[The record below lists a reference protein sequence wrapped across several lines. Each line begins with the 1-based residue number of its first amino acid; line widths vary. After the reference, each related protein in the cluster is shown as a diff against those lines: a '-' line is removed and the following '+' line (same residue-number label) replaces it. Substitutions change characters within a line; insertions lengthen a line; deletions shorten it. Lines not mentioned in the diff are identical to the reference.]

1 MVLSLV
7 RGYYPVASVCWLPHR
22 PNSFHSTPR
31 STPHCWCRR
40 NFGLTWNNE
49 GIQAGNYPANFS
61 YVDSQIRDFGFFKSP
76 PQGQN

>member
-1 MVLSLV
+1 MLLSLV
-7 RGYYPVASVCWLPHR
+7 CGYCPVASVWLP
-22 PNSFHSTPR
+22 PSPAGQLSQYPR

-61 YVDSQIRDFGFFKSP
+61 YADSQIRDFSFFKSP
-76 PQGQN
+76 PQGLN